1 VPDSSGDAVS
11 KPTWRPPS
19 GGPEV
24 RLKPDSTGFETAV
37 RWYRSFYFRI
47 GFTFVLFVA
56 GLIVLQGV
64 VSNAVRMRSPLRG
77 RSPNAVVAIVA
88 ADVGALLDQNPKAD
102 VDEYLKREYAQS
114 QPIYVVMRDGSTAS
128 NRTAPLALDMRRY
141 VDRMLTGSGRGG
153 VVEPRV
159 AIPFVMAPIQV
170 DGGLRAIVVLPPS
183 PAARGGGPGRD
194 IDRIASIPGTAL
206 LVLLTVVAAAVIF
219 EPARRRLK
227 LLQQAS
233 VRLGSGDLT
242 ARAPATGG
250 DEVAQVAA
258 SFNRMAEE
266 LAAREK
272 ALRTSDRLRRQML
285 ADVSHELKTP
295 LTAMRSYVETLR
307 AEDIALDRDTRE
319 RYFATLERETIR
331 LDRILKDLLDL
342 ARLENNV
349 VHLDL
354 RVFAAR
360 RVFEHVVGRHRPEI
374 ERRRIQV
381 RIDVA
386 AAADQMVADPDR
398 IEQVVENLF
407 ANGLRHTPDRGS
419 LTLAATLDD
428 SVVNLRVTDSGS
440 GIPPEHL
447 PHVFERFYKV
457 DVSRANESGGSGL
470 GLSVSRA
477 IVERHGG
484 QITVSS
490 RPGYTVFTI
499 ALPQSES
506 TNL

>member
-1 VPDSSGDAVS
+1 VSESSDRDGAQ
-11 KPTWRPPS
+11 
-19 GGPEV
+19 GG
-24 RLKPDSTGFETAV
+24 SV

-47 GFTFVLFVA
+47 GFTFVLFVI

-88 ADVGALLDQNPKAD
+88 ADLGALLNQNANAD
-102 VDEYLKREYAQS
+102 VDEYLKREYSDS

-170 DGGLRAIVVLPPS
+170 DGALRAIVVLPPG
-183 PAARGGGPGRD
+183 PAPGGRGGPGGPGRD
-194 IDRIASIPGTAL
+194 IDRLASIPGTAL
-206 LVLLTVVAAAVIF
+206 LVLLTIVAAAVIF

-250 DEVAQVAA
+250 DEVAHVAA

-266 LAAREK
+266 LAARDE
-272 ALRTSDRLRRQML
+272 ALRASDRLRRQML

-331 LDRILKDLLDL
+331 LDRIVQDLLDL
-342 ARLENNV
+342 ARLENSV

-354 RVFAAR
+354 RVFATR
-360 RVFEHVVGRHRPEI
+360 RVFEHVVGRHQPEI
-374 ERRRIQV
+374 ERRRLEV
-381 RIDVA
+381 RIDVSS
-386 AAADQMVADPDR
+386 AADQMVADPDR

-407 ANGLRHTPDRGS
+407 ANGLRHTPDGGS
-419 LTLAATLDD
+419 LALAATLDEH
-428 SVVNLRVTDSGS
+428 VVKLSVTDSGS
-440 GIPPEHL
+440 GIPPEHV

-457 DVSRANESGGSGL
+457 DASRANESGGSGL
-470 GLSVSRA
+470 GLSISRA

-484 QITVSS
+484 QIGVTS
-490 RPGYTVFTI
+490 RPGSTVFTI
-499 ALPQSES
+499 ALPQAES

>member
-1 VPDSSGDAVS
+1 VRDSSDRDGAQDGS
-11 KPTWRPPS
+11 
-19 GGPEV
+19 
-24 RLKPDSTGFETAV
+24 V

-47 GFTFVLFVA
+47 GFTFVLFVI

-88 ADVGALLDQNPKAD
+88 ADVGALLNQNPKAD
-102 VDEYLKREYAQS
+102 VDAYLKREYAES

-128 NRTAPLALDMRRY
+128 NRTAPLAIDMRQY

-159 AIPFVMAPIQV
+159 PIPFVMAPIQV
-170 DGGLRAIVVLPPS
+170 DGALRAIVVLPPS
-183 PAARGGGPGRD
+183 PAARPGGPGRD

-206 LVLLTVVAAAVIF
+206 LVLLTIVAAAVIF

-233 VRLGSGDLT
+233 VRLGAGDLT
-242 ARAPATGG
+242 ARAPAAGG

-266 LAAREK
+266 LAARDE
-272 ALRTSDRLRRQML
+272 ALRASDRLRRQML

-307 AEDIALDRDTRE
+307 DEDIALDRHTRE

-331 LDRILKDLLDL
+331 LDRIVKDLLDL
-342 ARLENNV
+342 ARLENSV

-354 RVFAAR
+354 RVFATR
-360 RVFEHVVGRHRPEI
+360 RVFEHVAGRHQPEI
-374 ERRRIQV
+374 ERRRIAV
-381 RIDVA
+381 RIDVSS
-386 AAADQMVADPDR
+386 AADQMVADPDR

-407 ANGLRHTPDRGS
+407 ANGLRHTPDGGS
-419 LTLAATLDD
+419 LALAATIDEH
-428 SVVNLRVTDSGS
+428 VVKLSVTDSGS
-440 GIPPEHL
+440 GIPPEHVPL
-447 PHVFERFYKV
+447 VFERFYKV
-457 DVSRANESGGSGL
+457 DASRATDSGGSGL
-470 GLSVSRA
+470 GLSISRA

-484 QITVSS
+484 NISVDSG
-490 RPGYTVFTI
+490 PGRTVFTI
-499 ALPQSES
+499 TLPQAAVPQSGAG
-506 TNL
+506 L

>member
-1 VPDSSGDAVS
+1 VPVRESSDGDGAH
-11 KPTWRPPS
+11 S
-19 GGPEV
+19 G
-24 RLKPDSTGFETAV
+24 SV

-47 GFTFVLFVA
+47 GFTFVLFVV
-56 GLIVLQGV
+56 GLIVIQGV
-64 VSNAVRMRSPLRG
+64 VSNAIRMRSPLRG

-88 ADVGALLDQNPKAD
+88 ADVGALLDQRPNAS
-102 VDEYLKREYAQS
+102 VDEYLKREYAES

-128 NRTAPLALDMRRY
+128 NRTAPLAVDMRRY

-159 AIPFVMAPIQV
+159 PIPFVMAPIQV
-170 DGGLRAIVVLPPS
+170 DGALRAIVVLPPA
-183 PAARGGGPGRD
+183 PERGGRGGPGGPGRE
-194 IDRIASIPGTAL
+194 IDRLASIPGTAL
-206 LVLLTVVAAAVIF
+206 LVLLTIVAAAVIF

-242 ARAPATGG
+242 ARAPEAGG
-250 DEVAQVAA
+250 DEVALVAA

-266 LAAREK
+266 LAARDD
-272 ALRTSDRLRRQML
+272 ALRASDRLRRQML

-331 LDRILKDLLDL
+331 LDRIVKDLLDL
-342 ARLENNV
+342 ARLENSV

-354 RVFAAR
+354 RVFATR
-360 RVFEHVVGRHRPEI
+360 RVFEHVAGRHQPEI
-374 ERRRIQV
+374 ERRRIEV
-381 RIDVA
+381 TIDVA
-386 AAADQMVADPDR
+386 SAADQMVADPDR

-407 ANGLRHTPDRGS
+407 ANGLRHTPDGGS
-419 LTLAATLDD
+419 LALAATLDEH
-428 SVVNLRVTDSGS
+428 VVKLSVTDSGS
-440 GIPPEHL
+440 GIPSDHV

-457 DVSRANESGGSGL
+457 DASRANESGGSGL
-470 GLSVSRA
+470 GLSISRA

-484 QITVSS
+484 QIGVSS
-490 RPGYTVFTI
+490 RPGRTVFTI
-499 ALPQSES
+499 ALPQAES